1 MPNLLAGK
9 LSVLTSS
16 LCHDL
21 LHLSGIICKNILK
34 EMCVLPIFV
43 FSVTPREKT
52 LVVGSSDLSI
62 RTLTQK
68 LCGCKR
74 GEGGQHGLQLLLL
87 CPQNHLPGCGWESA
101 KGGSESSANT
111 FCVQTCILFKL
122 LIYVLFIFWRKQCH
136 IMKMGLI
143 KGKRKRVKGSLMQ
156 NILTYPVN
164 VVGILYLKH
173 KENSVLGI

>member
-1 MPNLLAGK
+1 MKNYIVSKLRAGK
-9 LSVLTSS
+9 LRVLTWS

-34 EMCVLPIFV
+34 EMSVLPIFV

-87 CPQNHLPGCGWESA
+87 CPQNHLPGCGRESA

-111 FCVQTCILFKL
+111 FCLQAFILFKL
-122 LIYVLFIFWRKQCH
+122 WNCLLFIFSEKTVSYNVNGINERK
-136 IMKMGLI
+136 
-143 KGKRKRVKGSLMQ
+143 KGRELKVHWSNQYQLYTG
-156 NILTYPVN
+156 N
-164 VVGILYLKH
+164 VVGILYLKY
-173 KENSVLGI
+173 NI